1 MPSFKDRA
9 LGVVRAAVTRVP
21 NSKLL
26 YFMSRTYML
35 KYNNQI
41 SFDPVKNGE
50 QRFLQHMIA
59 GKAQPVVFD
68 VGANKGDWTAAALSV
83 NAAARIHAFEPFP
96 ESYQGLVARGF
107 PANVTCVNQGMGAF
121 KGNKTLYA
129 YADHSTHNTLHAR
142 YDTAY
147 TDSVEIAIN
156 TLESYCDEHS
166 VSYIDF
172 LKIDTEGNDYEV
184 LQGAQSLIDTQRI
197 GAIQFEYGH
206 LYIGARR
213 YLKDFFD
220 LLEPNGYQIYR
231 VMPKHLAPLKAY
243 HHSFENF
250 QYANFAALPR
260 E

>member
-26 YFMSRTYML
+26 YFMSRMYML

-107 PANVTCVNQGMGAF
+107 PANVTCVNQGMGA
-121 KGNKTLYA
+121 KKDTVTLYI
-129 YADHSTHNTLHAR
+129 YADASTHNSMYAR
-142 YDTAY
+142 SDKPYDSTISFSM
-147 TDSVEIAIN
+147 TS
-156 TLESYCDEHS
+156 LEDYCAENHIER
-166 VSYIDF
+166 IDL
-172 LKIDTEGNDYEV
+172 LKIDAEGNDFYV
-184 LQGAQSLIDTQRI
+184 LQGAKSLFEAGRI
-197 GAIQFEYGH
+197 GGVQFEYGNN
-206 LYIGARR
+206 YIGARVF
-213 YLKDFFD
+213 LKDVFD
-220 LLEPNGYQIYR
+220 FIAPYPYKIARIMPHGLD
-231 VMPKHLAPLKAY
+231 VMPY
-243 HHSFENF
+243 HYGLENF
-250 QYANFAALPR
+250 TYANYAIIPNDA
-260 E
+260 